1 MRPSTFAEPE
11 AHWSTVQPR
20 AEVAGIGRRVGSS
33 TLANLWISLK
43 DAFATFVERERAF
56 RDLSLLDDR
65 MLADLGL
72 QRGEIHLAVT
82 NSRFPRR

>member
-20 AEVAGIGRRVGSS
+20 AEVAGIGRSRGRS
-33 TLANLWISLK
+33 TLANLWNTLK
-43 DAFATFVERERAF
+43 DAYATFAERERAY
-56 RDLSLLDDR
+56 RELSLLDDR

-72 QRGEIHLAVT
+72 ARGEIYSAVT
-82 NSRFPRR
+82 NSDHSHR